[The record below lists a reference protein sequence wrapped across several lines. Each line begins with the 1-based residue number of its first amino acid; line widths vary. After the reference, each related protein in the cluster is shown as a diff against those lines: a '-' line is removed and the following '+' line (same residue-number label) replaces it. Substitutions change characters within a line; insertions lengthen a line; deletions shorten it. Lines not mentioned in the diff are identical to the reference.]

1 MKMKLF
7 AISDQAPC
15 NLPEG
20 KADFLLAGSVTRT
33 CEINGITQAGIPGM
47 IPLTPTLDAEFI
59 STGRVLSLPNLAET
73 PSGVPT
79 PPLITRAVHNL
90 TPFECTKILDLGLEK
105 EPQECEVLHFD
116 MHPSKSIIEGAGIDA
131 QAIFDKG
138 RAAGAAYQK
147 EGDYIIL
154 GESTPAG
161 TTTALASAV
170 TMGYTLENA
179 FASSYSQTP
188 EQLKSTVIDHAF
200 RNVFVEMNTIERLSL
215 VSDNMLIFCAGFLLS
230 ASEHSTVVLAGGT
243 QMASC
248 LLIADMLSTEQ
259 EIAFNP
265 ENIML
270 ATTEWIRNDVNS
282 DIEAILS
289 ELSFEITALYGKF
302 DFGSTTIPILHA
314 YDDGEAKEG
323 VGAGAAIAYGYAQGL
338 DNDAI
343 VQEIERL
350 MR

>member
-1 MKMKLF
+1 MNLF
-7 AISDQAPC
+7 AISDQTPSQ
-15 NLPEG
+15 LPKG
-20 KADFLLAGSVTRT
+20 NADFLLAGSVTRT
-33 CEINGITQAGIPGM
+33 CEINGITQAGIAGM

-59 STGRVLSLPNLAET
+59 STGKVLSLPNLAET

-79 PPLITRAVHNL
+79 PALITRAVHNL
-90 TPFECTKILDLGLEK
+90 SPFACIRILDLGLEK
-105 EPQECEVLHFD
+105 EPQECELLHFD
-116 MHPSKSIIEGAGIDA
+116 IDPSKSIIEGAGIDT
-131 QAIFDKG
+131 QAVFDKG
-138 RAAGAAYQK
+138 REAGASYSR

-170 TMGYTLENA
+170 TMGYSLEDA
-179 FASSYSQTP
+179 FASSYAQTP
-188 EQLKSTVIDHAF
+188 DRLKATVIDLAF
-200 RNVFVEMNTIERLSL
+200 RNVLVEMNTIERLSL
-215 VSDNMLIFCAGFLLS
+215 VSDNMLLFCAGFILS
-230 ASEHSTVVLAGGT
+230 ASKHSTVVLAGGT

-259 EIAFNP
+259 EIDFNA

-282 DIEAILS
+282 DIDAILS
-289 ELSFEITALYGKF
+289 ELSFDVTALYGKF
-302 DFGSTTIPILHA
+302 NFESATIPVLHA

-323 VGAGAAIAYGYAQGL
+323 VGAGAAIAYGYTQGL
-338 DNDAI
+338 DNETI

-350 MR
+350 IQG

>member
-1 MKMKLF
+1 MNLF
-7 AISDQAPC
+7 AISDQTPRQ
-15 NLPEG
+15 LPEG

-59 STGRVLSLPNLAET
+59 TTGKVLSLPTLAKT
-73 PSGVPT
+73 PAGVPT
-79 PPLITRAVHNL
+79 PALITRAVHNL
-90 TPFECTKILDLGLEK
+90 APFSCIKVLDLGLEK
-105 EPQECEVLHFD
+105 EPQECDVIHFD
-116 MHPSKSIIEGAGIDA
+116 IHPSQSIIEGADIDA

-138 RAAGAAYQK
+138 RAAGAEYKK

-170 TMGYTLENA
+170 TMGYTLEDA
-179 FASSYSQTP
+179 FASSYAQTP

-200 RNVFVEMNTIERLSL
+200 RNVMVEMNTIERLSL
-215 VSDNMLIFCAGFLLS
+215 VSDNMLLFCAGFVLS
-230 ASEHSTVVLAGGT
+230 VSEHSTIVLAGGT

-259 EIAFNP
+259 EIDFNP

-270 ATTEWIRNDVNS
+270 ATTEWIRNDVSS
-282 DIEAILS
+282 DIAAILA
-289 ELSFEITALYGKF
+289 ELNFGIVALYGKF
-302 DFGSTTIPILHA
+302 NFESANIPVLHA
-314 YDDGEAKEG
+314 YDEGEAKEG
-323 VGAGAAIAYGYAQGL
+323 VGAGAAIAYGYTQDL
-338 DNDAI
+338 DNDMI
-343 VQEIERL
+343 VREIERI
-350 MR
+350 MQG